1 MLQPSDGQKI
11 EPMKEA
17 MKRVDEKIKIVV
29 EEKMQMELQIANIID
44 EHNSKAQATR
54 LRMANIK
61 NYDLRM
67 EKYPQYALGAIFILL
82 AL

>member
-44 EHNSKAQATR
+44 EHNSKVQATR
-54 LRMANIK
+54 LRMANKK

>member
-44 EHNSKAQATR
+44 EHNSKVQATR